1 CVGGGAFLAEFE
13 GEQSDTGRLRLG
25 IHPDSFAWPLAPG
38 TSFTAPEAVVVHSV
52 AGLGG
57 MSDTFHRLYRT
68 RLARGEWRDRPR
80 PVLLN
85 NWEGTYF
92 DFDEE
97 RLVAIATV
105 AA

>member
-1 CVGGGAFLAEFE
+1 
-13 GEQSDTGRLRLG
+13 
-25 IHPDSFAWPLAPG
+25 
-38 TSFTAPEAVVVHSV
+38 
-52 AGLGG
+52 
-57 MSDTFHRLYRT
+57 MSDTFHRLFRT

-105 AA
+105 AARPGRGAVRAR